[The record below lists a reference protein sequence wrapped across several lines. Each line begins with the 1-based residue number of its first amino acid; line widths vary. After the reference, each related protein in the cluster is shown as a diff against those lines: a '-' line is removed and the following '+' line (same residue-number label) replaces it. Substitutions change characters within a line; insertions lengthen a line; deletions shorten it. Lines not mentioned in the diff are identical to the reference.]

1 MAARAGMANLI
12 TEMRVLCNAGTAD
25 YTVASV
31 TYFSDDQLQATLD
44 GVRTELRDVAL
55 VDRPQRGTA
64 GYSYLDYEIP
74 RTAGAWF
81 EEAATGSG
89 WAVKDG
95 TGATVG
101 TALYS
106 VNYRARMITF
116 ASDTGGSAYTLD
128 ARAYDLNRAAAN
140 LWRRRAALEGLQVDW
155 SSDNHSVKASQR
167 RDFCLDMAAQ
177 FDSQAGPTVGQ
188 FVRVDEV
195 WT

>member
-1 MAARAGMANLI
+1 MARAGMANLI
-12 TEMRVLCNAGTAD
+12 TEMRVLCQAGTAD
-25 YTVASV
+25 YSVAGV
-31 TYFSDDQLQATLD
+31 AYFSDDQIQASLD
-44 GVRTELRDVAL
+44 ETRAELRDVGL

-89 WAVKDG
+89 WAVRDG

-106 VNYRARMITF
+106 VNYRARMVTF
-116 ASDTGGSAYTLD
+116 ASNTGGSAYLLD

-140 LWRRRAALEGLQVDW
+140 LWRRRAALEALRVDW
-155 SSDNHSVKASQR
+155 SSDNHNVKASQR

-177 FDSQAGPTVGQ
+177 FEAQAGPSSGQ
-188 FVRVDEV
+188 FVRIDEV
-195 WT
+195 WG